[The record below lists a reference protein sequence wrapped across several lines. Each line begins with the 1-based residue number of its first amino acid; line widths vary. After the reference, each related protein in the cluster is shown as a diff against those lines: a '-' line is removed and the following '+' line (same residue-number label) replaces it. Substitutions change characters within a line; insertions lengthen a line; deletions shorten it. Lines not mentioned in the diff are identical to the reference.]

1 MKGQIEGYVISVGVY
16 VTKTIYISDDDE
28 ASAVQIAL
36 EEFEANIEGLEF
48 EETDIEVLD
57 VSPEYHED
65 D

>member
-28 ASAVQIAL
+28 ENAVQIAL